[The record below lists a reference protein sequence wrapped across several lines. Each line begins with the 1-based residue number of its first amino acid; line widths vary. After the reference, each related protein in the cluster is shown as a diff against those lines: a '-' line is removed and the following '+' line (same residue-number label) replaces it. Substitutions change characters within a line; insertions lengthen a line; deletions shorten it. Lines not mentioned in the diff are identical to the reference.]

1 MSHVYCE
8 VNENMEQ
15 IFIIS
20 IISCQVPS
28 VLFICDVKYLF
39 EVFFYFDS
47 ESRHPHICNWN
58 LTKIRCIY

>member
-39 EVFFYFDS
+39 EFFF
-47 ESRHPHICNWN
+47 I
-58 LTKIRCIY
+58 LTVNHVTLISVTGI

>member
-28 VLFICDVKYLF
+28 VLFICHVKSLF
-39 EVFFYFDS
+39 EVFF
-47 ESRHPHICNWN
+47 I
-58 LTKIRCIY
+58 LTVNHVTLISVTGI